1 MAKLICFAGLDG
13 SGKTTQAQKIYDFLT
28 ERNKESK
35 FIRFHTE
42 PLKVEMAGIVERTTK
57 YLMKN
62 HMMLSMNEIE
72 TLKEAFHIQMKVQ
85 NEIEPACSKMEYVV
99 LDRYYETYDA
109 FSYYT
114 GEINWVQK
122 INAPFRKP
130 DYYFFID
137 VEAETCYERIKKS
150 GRRISSH
157 ESIENLTLARKY
169 YMDNAEKYSYIFING
184 EQPIDKIQQDIRK
197 CLL

>member
-1 MAKLICFAGLDG
+1 MAQLICFAGLDG
-13 SGKTTQAQKIYDFLT
+13 SGKTTQAQKTYNYLID
-28 ERNKESK
+28 RNCESK

-42 PLKVEMAGIVERTTK
+42 PFKAEMAEIGERTAR

-85 NEIEPACSKMEYVV
+85 NEIEPAYSKMEYVI

-114 GEINWVQK
+114 GAINWVQK
-122 INAPFRKP
+122 INSPFRKP

-137 VEAETCYERIKKS
+137 VAAETCYQRIKRS
-150 GRRISSH
+150 GRRISDH
-157 ESIENLTLARKY
+157 ESVENLALARKY
-169 YMDNAEKYSYIFING
+169 YMNSVDKYSYIVING
-184 EQPIDKIQQDIRK
+184 EQSIEEIQRDIRGY
-197 CLL
+197 LF